1 MMKLLMLMLM
11 LMLLMMMTTTESYS
25 IINNNRG
32 LDSRYSSRRSAVSDT
47 RTSVYEDSAITDLLV
62 SVGGNSDSL
71 ALENTFRVF
80 TTSSTFVNEFWQK
93 KPFLCKESIRN
104 IAGGFGM
111 KDVKESVDSDFIEA
125 GRGTFSEKSG
135 GWNMATVSTPRGS
148 SFEDAKLRF
157 EDVQMALK
165 QTSGTVVFNS
175 AGGFIPK
182 LAGVCL
188 DALNAFQYPTA
199 LNMYLTNAGQKT
211 SAPPHTD
218 KQDVFVLQTQGFK
231 RWRVF
236 APPPTA
242 RMPKADPY
250 ARGKNK
256 DVLDLSELSEP
267 LIDHVMSP
275 GQVLYVPGGFPH
287 TTDTVTGINSDSDP
301 SVHLTLGVDSH
312 IWDLSYAGLR
322 KLALMKAGIN
332 DKAVLT
338 KTDYYWTLQDALP
351 LGFLAPD
358 RESSIDEHKKRIFE
372 GLISRLRLV
381 EPTKW
386 PESIPDSE
394 IVSRLSLHDL
404 YPRIVQH
411 HADIT
416 DLFGKMYAD
425 VAFKI
430 TPTKMDLSFFRS
442 QPYFTQLENTM
453 EGYLTWAK
461 ATKPSAAGRG
471 GGFAKRG

>member
-1 MMKLLMLMLM
+1 MNVAQAFQNQHKTTGRATTTTCTMMMMSYENQAISSELIRVGQSSKLL
-11 LMLLMMMTTTESYS
+11 
-25 IINNNRG
+25 G
-32 LDSRYSSRRSAVSDT
+32 LEDT
-47 RTSVYEDSAITDLLV
+47 F
-62 SVGGNSDSL
+62 N
-71 ALENTFRVF
+71 VF
-80 TTSSTFVNEFWQK
+80 TTSPTFVSEFWQR
-93 KPFLCKESIRN
+93 KPFLCKEAIPN
-104 IAGGFGM
+104 ISGAFSM
-111 KDVKESVDSDFIEA
+111 KDVKDSVDNDFIEA

-135 GWNMATVSTPRGS
+135 GWNMAAVSTPRGN

-157 EDVQMALK
+157 DDVQMALK

-199 LNMYLTNAGQKT
+199 LNMYLTNAGQKL

-218 KQDVFVLQTQGFK
+218 KQDVFVLQTQGYK

-236 APPPTA
+236 APPPTS

-256 DVLDLSELSEP
+256 DVLDLNELSEP

-287 TTDTVTGINSDSDP
+287 TTDTITGIASDSEP

-322 KLALMKAGIN
+322 KLALTKAGIN
-332 DKAVLT
+332 DKAIPT
-338 KTDYYWTLQDALP
+338 KSESFWSLQDALP
-351 LGFLAPD
+351 LGFLAKK
-358 RESSIDEHKKRIFE
+358 ELSIEEHKKIIFD
-372 GLISRLRLV
+372 GLISRLRLI

-386 PESIPDSE
+386 PNTITDAE
-394 IVSRLSLHDL
+394 IISTLSLEEL

-411 HADIT
+411 HADVT
-416 DLFGKMYAD
+416 DIFGKMYAD

-442 QPYFTQLENTM
+442 QPYFNNLEQTM
-453 EGYLTWAK
+453 EAYLAWGKSSSKKIDTV
-461 ATKPSAAGRG
+461 SAG
-471 GGFAKRG
+471 GGFGKKS

>member
-1 MMKLLMLMLM
+1 
-11 LMLLMMMTTTESYS
+11 MMTASTSTSSLSSTSSVDYEDGNISS
-25 IINNNRG
+25 ELVRVG
-32 LDSRYSSRRSAVSDT
+32 QSSR
-47 RTSVYEDSAITDLLV
+47 L
-62 SVGGNSDSL
+62 L
-71 ALENTFRVF
+71 ALEDTFRVF
-80 TTSSTFVNEFWQK
+80 TSSTTFVNDIWQRR
-93 KPFLCKESIRN
+93 PFICKEKVPN
-104 IAGGFGM
+104 IAGAFVM
-111 KDVKESVDSDFIEA
+111 RDVKESVDSDFIEA

-135 GWNMATVSTPRGS
+135 GWNMAAVSTPRGS
-148 SFEDAKLRF
+148 SFDDAKLRF

-199 LNMYLTNAGQKT
+199 LNMYLTNAGQQT

-218 KQDVFVLQTQGFK
+218 KQDVFVLQTQGYK

-236 APPPTA
+236 APPPTS

-250 ARGKNK
+250 ARGKSK

-267 LIDHVMSP
+267 LLDHVMSP

-287 TTDTVTGINSDSDP
+287 TTDTVTGIASDSEP
-301 SVHLTLGVDSH
+301 SVHLTLGVDTH

-322 KLALMKAGIN
+322 KLALTKADVS
-332 DKAVLT
+332 DKAILT
-338 KTDYYWTLQDALP
+338 KSESYWRLQDSLP
-351 LGFLAPD
+351 LGFLAPN
-358 RESSIDEHKKRIFE
+358 RKSSVEEHKKLLFS
-372 GLISRLRLV
+372 GLISRLRLI
-381 EPTKW
+381 EPAKF
-386 PESIPDSE
+386 ESMSDSE
-394 IVSRLSLHDL
+394 ITASLSLEEL

-416 DLFGKMYAD
+416 DIFGQMYAD

-430 TPTKMDLSFFRS
+430 SPSKMDLSFFRS
-442 QPYFTQLENTM
+442 QPYFNRLEQCMEAYLAWSKPLTQKKTTNST
-453 EGYLTWAK
+453 
-461 ATKPSAAGRG
+461 G
-471 GGFAKRG
+471 GGFGKRA

>member
-1 MMKLLMLMLM
+1 
-11 LMLLMMMTTTESYS
+11 MT
-25 IINNNRG
+25 
-32 LDSRYSSRRSAVSDT
+32 
-47 RTSVYEDSAITDLLV
+47 
-62 SVGGNSDSL
+62 
-71 ALENTFRVF
+71 
-80 TTSSTFVNEFWQK
+80 
-93 KPFLCKESIRN
+93 
-104 IAGGFGM
+104 
-111 KDVKESVDSDFIEA
+111 DVKESVDSDFIEA

-135 GWNMATVSTPRGS
+135 GWNMAAVSTPRGS
-148 SFEDAKLRF
+148 SFDDAKLRF

-199 LNMYLTNAGQKT
+199 LNMYLTNAGQRT

-218 KQDVFVLQTQGFK
+218 KQDVFVLQTQGYK

-236 APPPTA
+236 APPPTS

-250 ARGKNK
+250 ARGKSK

-267 LIDHVMSP
+267 LLDHVMSP

-287 TTDTVTGINSDSDP
+287 TTDTVTGIASDSEP
-301 SVHLTLGVDSH
+301 SVHLTVGVDTH

-322 KLALMKAGIN
+322 KLALTKADVS
-332 DKAVLT
+332 DKAILT
-338 KTDYYWTLQDALP
+338 KSESYWRLQDALP
-351 LGFLAPD
+351 LGFLAPN
-358 RESSIDEHKKRIFE
+358 RSSSVEEHKKLLFS
-372 GLISRLRLV
+372 GLISRLRLI
-381 EPTKW
+381 EPAKFD
-386 PESIPDSE
+386 SMSDSE
-394 IVSRLSLHDL
+394 ITASLALEEL

-416 DLFGKMYAD
+416 DIFGQMYAD

-430 TPTKMDLSFFRS
+430 SPSKMDLSFFRS
-442 QPYFTQLENTM
+442 QPYFNRLEQCMEAYLAWSKPLTQKKTTNS
-453 EGYLTWAK
+453 K
-461 ATKPSAAGRG
+461 G
-471 GGFAKRG
+471 GGFGKRA

>member
-1 MMKLLMLMLM
+1 M
-11 LMLLMMMTTTESYS
+11 MMMTASTSTSTSSTSSSTTSSVDYEDGNISS
-25 IINNNRG
+25 ELVRVG
-32 LDSRYSSRRSAVSDT
+32 QSSR
-47 RTSVYEDSAITDLLV
+47 L
-62 SVGGNSDSL
+62 L
-71 ALENTFRVF
+71 ALEDTFRVF
-80 TTSSTFVNEFWQK
+80 TSSTTFVNDIWQRR
-93 KPFLCKESIRN
+93 PFICKEKVPN
-104 IAGGFGM
+104 IAGAFVM
-111 KDVKESVDSDFIEA
+111 RDVKESVDSDFIEA

-135 GWNMATVSTPRGS
+135 GWNMAAVSTPRGS
-148 SFEDAKLRF
+148 SFDDAKLRF

-218 KQDVFVLQTQGFK
+218 KQDVFVLQTQGYK

-236 APPPTA
+236 APPPTS

-250 ARGKNK
+250 ARGKSK

-267 LIDHVMSP
+267 LLDHVMSP

-287 TTDTVTGINSDSDP
+287 TTDTVTGIASDSEP
-301 SVHLTLGVDSH
+301 SVHLTLGVDTH

-322 KLALMKAGIN
+322 KLALTKADVS
-332 DKAVLT
+332 DKATVT
-338 KTDYYWTLQDALP
+338 KSEAYWRLQDALP
-351 LGFLAPD
+351 LGFLAPS
-358 RESSIDEHKKRIFE
+358 RESSVEEHKKLLFS
-372 GLISRLRLV
+372 GLISRLRLI
-381 EPTKW
+381 EPAKFD
-386 PESIPDSE
+386 SMSDSE
-394 IVSRLSLHDL
+394 ITASLSLEEL

-411 HADIT
+411 HAEIT
-416 DLFGKMYAD
+416 DIFGQMYAD

-430 TPTKMDLSFFRS
+430 SPSKMDLSFFRS
-442 QPYFTQLENTM
+442 QPYFNRLEQSMEAYLAWSKPLTQKKT
-453 EGYLTWAK
+453 ASSK
-461 ATKPSAAGRG
+461 G
-471 GGFAKRG
+471 GGFGKRA